1 LAPLI
6 FSGSYELGCGLLFT
20 AILMLAVTWRQ
31 GIGWRLVFA
40 GLTVGMAIAFYL
52 PIRHDRKNAILEVR
66 NFYGTLRVTQA
77 LEAPFIG
84 YKRTLYHGTIIHGEQ
99 VFTDD
104 LRTKPT
110 TYYAHDS
117 GVGLALDLCCD
128 TRARRVGM
136 IGLGSG
142 TLAAYG
148 RKGDVF
154 RFYDINPLVEP
165 IARNSFTYLRES
177 AAIVEIIP
185 GDARLSLAAEE
196 PQHYDVLVVDAF
208 SGDAIPVHLL
218 TSEAMALYRRHLAP
232 GGIIAVH
239 VSNQFLN
246 LVPVVK
252 QEADHARMKSV
263 LITNSDDDDVA
274 EFGSD
279 WVLVTDNEKFLTQK
293 DVRDDK
299 QIMTEIP
306 RLQLWTDDYNSV
318 LPLLR
323 WSKQPN
329 TD

>member
-1 LAPLI
+1 
-6 FSGSYELGCGLLFT
+6 
-20 AILMLAVTWRQ
+20 
-31 GIGWRLVFA
+31 
-40 GLTVGMAIAFYL
+40 
-52 PIRHDRKNAILEVR
+52 
-66 NFYGTLRVTQA
+66 
-77 LEAPFIG
+77 
-84 YKRTLYHGTIIHGEQ
+84 
-99 VFTDD
+99 
-104 LRTKPT
+104 
-110 TYYAHDS
+110 
-117 GVGLALDLCCD
+117 
-128 TRARRVGM
+128 M

-177 AAIVEIIP
+177 AATVEIIP

-218 TSEAMALYRRHLAP
+218 TSEAMVLYRRHLGS

-279 WVLVTDNEKFLTQK
+279 WVLVTNNEEFLTQE

-299 QIMTEIP
+299 RVMTEIP
-306 RLQLWTDDYNSV
+306 RLRLWTDDYNSV

-323 WSKQPN
+323 WSKRPN